1 MVSKSLNINNLR
13 LRHYPDPILRC
24 PAQPVEIFTPD
35 VAAIVE
41 KMTEIMLANNGIGFA
56 GPQVGLSRRIV
67 VISLSGKRADVE
79 VLINPVLSNFQG
91 NSEIEEGC
99 LSLPGIRANVR
110 RWAACTVKALDIN
123 GQEFI
128 LDAVDLG
135 AIVIQHETDHLD
147 GKLFIDRLNSV
158 SRMACRKNL
167 KQLEKEFQENS

>member
-1 MVSKSLNINNLR
+1 MVSKSLNINSLR

-24 PAQPVEIFTPD
+24 PAQPVEKITPD
-35 VAAIVE
+35 VVAIAE
-41 KMTEIMLANNGIGFA
+41 KMTGIMLANNGIGLA

-67 VISLSGKRADVE
+67 VISLSGKREDVE

-110 RWAACTVKALDIN
+110 RWAACTVKALDVN
-123 GQEFI
+123 GQEFV
-128 LDAVDLG
+128 LDAVNLA

-158 SRMACRKNL
+158 SRMACRRNL